1 MPWKETCPMDEKIK
15 FIALVKS
22 DVYSFAEACRRFG
35 ISRKSG
41 YVLVERYEREG
52 AGGHAIAAW
61 ALRDEI
67 AARLMQP
74 VEHEQRLELLEPA
87 GHGAAHGRNYC
98 RGQRGPDSRRT
109 AVVQRDRH
117 HGIPRP

>member
-41 YVLVERYEREG
+41 YVLLARYEREG
-52 AGGHAIAAW
+52 AGGLEPRSRAVHHHPNATEQSMIAQLLEIIEREIPVTRFGEA
-61 ALRDEI
+61 ADEI
-67 AARLMQP
+67 
-74 VEHEQRLELLEPA
+74 V
-87 GHGAAHGRNYC
+87 G
-98 RGQRGPDSRRT
+98 DSVI
-109 AVVQRDRH
+109 A
-117 HGIPRP
+117 

>member
-41 YVLVERYEREG
+41 YVLLARYEREG
-52 AGGHAIAAW
+52 AGGLEPRSRAVHHHPNATEQSMIA
-61 ALRDEI
+61 
-67 AARLMQP
+67 Q
-74 VEHEQRLELLEPA
+74 LLEMKGRYPKLSA
-87 GHGAAHGRNYC
+87 GKVLDRLRSA
-98 RGQRGPDSRRT
+98 RR
-109 AVVQRDRH
+109 VLER
-117 HGIPRP
+117 IPVIRES